1 MDLTWECTAPLLA
14 GYLAPRQRAN
24 TVKSRAVS
32 TTISSVVKAFVPNN
46 GAQVAAD
53 PDLSPSWR
61 VRLVVATEGV
71 DRTSVLLGFEEV
83 ANEWHN
89 GTLLG

>member
-1 MDLTWECTAPLLA
+1 MDLTWECTASLLA
-14 GYLAPRQRAN
+14 GYLAPRPRAN

-32 TTISSVVKAFVPNN
+32 TTSSSVVKAFVPNN
-46 GAQVAAD
+46 GARVTAD
-53 PDLSPSWR
+53 PDLSSSWR
-61 VRLVVATEGV
+61 VRLVVTAEGV
-71 DRTSVLLGFEEV
+71 GRTSVPLGSEEV